1 MSLKS
6 DLYNSVNRIN
16 IMFNFWENLKSKR
29 DLVAYE
35 QTNYDTLN
43 DLSKTIK
50 EGNLTTTE
58 AKLIIEDVNG
68 LWNSF
73 EEEKKESLSV

>member
-16 IMFNFWENLKSKR
+16 IMLNFWKNLRSDR

-35 QTNYDTLN
+35 QTNYDTLV
-43 DLSKTIK
+43 DLSKTIE

-58 AKLIIEDVNG
+58 AKLIVEDVNG